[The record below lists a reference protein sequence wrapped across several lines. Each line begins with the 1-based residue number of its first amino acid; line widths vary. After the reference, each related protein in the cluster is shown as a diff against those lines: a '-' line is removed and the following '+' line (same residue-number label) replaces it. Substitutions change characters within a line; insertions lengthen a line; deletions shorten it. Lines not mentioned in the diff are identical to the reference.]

1 MPDKKGKEDRWL
13 RVKKSTTEE
22 QNIMSNWCGTGV
34 SQVNQIRRLVP
45 RLTWEYDETSVSF
58 YVHDICYYTVG
69 LKRRTKKIITNPR
82 VPSKHPVKKL
92 VKRVASIL
100 AKIW

>member
-1 MPDKKGKEDRWL
+1 MVEG
-13 RVKKSTTEE
+13 KKSTTEE

-34 SQVNQIRRLVP
+34 GQVNQIRRLVP
-45 RLTWEYDETSVSF
+45 RLTCEYDVTSVSF

-69 LKRRTKKIITNPR
+69 LKRRRKKIITNPR